1 MSHEGVVNCRFTCGE
16 ELVELL
22 DDLFGMECTDN
33 VDIFRSMLFG
43 SSSSMFGFICA
54 HDLSMTGSLGFGL
67 VLGVFGAY
75 DDEKEAVLTKVVS
88 VDDLRRS
95 RDC

>member
-1 MSHEGVVNCRFTCGE
+1 MSREGAVNCRFTCGE

-22 DDLFGMECTDN
+22 DDLFGMECTDK
-33 VDIFRSMLFG
+33 VDIFRSILFR
-43 SSSSMFGFICA
+43 SSSVKFGFIGV
-54 HDLSMTGSLGFGL
+54 HNLSVTGSLGFGL

-95 RDC
+95 RDF